1 MAPRDHYGRAVSFSS
16 STRPSAAGAR
26 GSAKAPG
33 SNRLPAG
40 RERRPALA
48 ALAVILILLGAA
60 GSALIALRSGDRQ
73 DFVAIDAQSLPPGH
87 KITKGDLARGDLAG
101 ATGQL
106 VLWSDLD
113 QIVDHYTTSWLYRG
127 QFVTPES
134 VTKDTKPLI
143 PAAGALVGVSLEA
156 GRAPSEP
163 IAPGDIVQVVQVPA
177 ANQAGGVSSVL
188 VAAAEVTS
196 SVGAITDSKTSAN
209 TTLNVTILVSTTK
222 SRAVAAAAAAKTLVL
237 VKLSPAT
244 EPDLPRT
251 DGAG

>member
-1 MAPRDHYGRAVSFSS
+1 MSFSS

>member
-1 MAPRDHYGRAVSFSS
+1 MAITVGPVSFSS
-16 STRPSAAGAR
+16 STRPSASGAR
-26 GSAKAPG
+26 GSGKAPG
-33 SNRLPAG
+33 SSRLPAS
-40 RERRPALA
+40 RERRLALA

-106 VLWSDLD
+106 VLWSDID
-113 QIVDHYTTSWLYRG
+113 QVVDHYTTSWLYKG

-244 EPDLPRT
+244 EPDVPRT

>member
-1 MAPRDHYGRAVSFSS
+1 MAITVGPVSFSS

-33 SNRLPAG
+33 SNRLPAS

-106 VLWSDLD
+106 VLWSDID
-113 QIVDHYTTSWLYRG
+113 QVVDHYTTSWLYKG

-244 EPDLPRT
+244 EPDVPRT

>member
-1 MAPRDHYGRAVSFSS
+1 VSFSS
-16 STRPSAAGAR
+16 STRPSASGAR

-33 SNRLPAG
+33 SNRLPAS

-113 QIVDHYTTSWLYRG
+113 QVLDHYTTSWLYKG

-163 IAPGDIVQVVQVPA
+163 ITPGDIVQVVQVPA

-196 SVGAITDSKTSAN
+196 SAGAITDSKTNAN

-244 EPDLPRT
+244 EPDVPRT